1 MAILC
6 STPFRIQIMSRAN
19 VQTRSLQTRSPLETS
34 IARGGWLLNSY
45 SKAIVCLV
53 LGTPCTR
60 IIRAPIMSS
69 QIHDPGHACDHDCG

>member
-34 IARGGWLLNSY
+34 IARGGDGS
-45 SKAIVCLV
+45 
-53 LGTPCTR
+53 
-60 IIRAPIMSS
+60 
-69 QIHDPGHACDHDCG
+69 